1 MSPGSQ
7 GRIPESFIETVLAK
21 TDIVSIVQE
30 SVKLKKNG
38 ANYSACCPFHS
49 EKTPSFTVSQV
60 KQFYH
65 CFGCGKHGDAI
76 SFLMEHQ
83 SLNFVEALERLAA
96 RIGLAV
102 PKDPQESAKI
112 QQRQSTTSALNRV
125 SEFYAQQLKHHE
137 AAQQAVSY
145 LKKRG
150 LTGKIAKHYGLGFAP
165 PGWDN
170 VLRHFQGDMD
180 ALKVLEE
187 TGLIIKHSSGR
198 FYDRFRERIMFPI
211 RDRRGNVIGFG
222 ARVMDKSQP
231 KYLNSPESPIFQK
244 GHCLY
249 GLYESL
255 ASKEKWQTAIVVE
268 GYMDVVALAQ
278 FGVMGAVAT
287 LGTAITSHHLSTL
300 FHIVPEVVF
309 CFDGDKAGQAAAWKA
324 LQLVLSHL
332 SEGRQARF
340 VFLPQGDD
348 PDSFIRQNG
357 VQAFSNLVKNGTS
370 LSAYF
375 FNTLAEKVTPN
386 SVDNRAHLASLARP
400 MIESI
405 PHGIFKEMMFEELA
419 KLTDSTPQVVRGEK
433 AFRRFYQKG
442 QYNQKGGRQQHN
454 IKMPLVPPPQP
465 METAYIASALLFRNP
480 LLLETVKE
488 KIAFIKEITGPGIG
502 LLNHLITTLIQ
513 DPSSSTIQ
521 LREKLQENG
530 FDLKRLMEC
539 ENKVAVLPDEGLEA
553 EFSGAFARLEV
564 VGREQIMEKLLQKA
578 KNSELSD
585 AEKLK
590 LKEFL
595 QSRESIG

>member
-38 ANYSACCPFHS
+38 ANYSACCPFHN

-83 SLNFVEALERLAA
+83 SLNFVEALERLAT
-96 RIGLAV
+96 RVGLTV

-112 QQRQSTTSALNRV
+112 QQKQSTTSVLNRV

-137 AAQQAVSY
+137 AAESAVNY

-150 LTGKIAKHYGLGFAP
+150 LTGQIAKQFGLGFAP
-165 PGWDN
+165 SGWDN
-170 VLRHFQGDMD
+170 LLRYFQGDNE

-249 GLYESL
+249 GLFESL
-255 ASKEKWQTAIVVE
+255 TSKEKWQTAIVVE

-278 FGVMGAVAT
+278 FGIQGAVAT
-287 LGTAITSHHLSTL
+287 LGTAITSHHLSSL
-300 FHIVPEVVF
+300 FHIVPEIVF

-324 LQLVLSHL
+324 LQLVLGL
-332 SEGRQARF
+332 LTDGRQVRF
-340 VFLPQGDD
+340 VFLPEGDD
-348 PDSFIRQNG
+348 PDSFVRQNG
-357 VQAFSNLVKNGTS
+357 VQSFLNLVKNGTS

-375 FNTLAEKVTPN
+375 FNTLCEKVTPD
-386 SVDNRAHLASLARP
+386 SVDKRAHLASLARP

-405 PHGIFKEMMFEELA
+405 PPGIFKEMMFEQLA
-419 KLTDSTPQVVRGEK
+419 KLVDSTPQVVRGEK

-442 QYNQKGGRQQHN
+442 QYGQRNDQAKA
-454 IKMPLVPPPQP
+454 KLPLTPPPQP
-465 METAYIASALLFRNP
+465 METAYITSALLLRDAR
-480 LLLETVKE
+480 LLESVKE
-488 KIAFIKEITGPGIG
+488 KIPLIKEITGPGIT
-502 LLNHLITTLIQ
+502 LLNSLITVLIEA
-513 DPSSSTIQ
+513 PSYSTIE
-521 LREKLQENG
+521 LKEKLQENG
-530 FDLKRLMEC
+530 FDLKRLIEC
-539 ENKVAVLPDEGLEA
+539 EKKVSVIPEDGLEA
-553 EFSGAFARLEV
+553 EFCGAIYRLEV

-578 KNSELSD
+578 KTAELSD